1 MRFSF
6 GEKRKCAACSFGDLL
21 SDIITE
27 NNLEKSFTIE
37 ELIAEWGAI
46 VGDIISTHSRP
57 ERIQRRMLVIAVD
70 HSVYGNEIMLMKD
83 MIVQR
88 IGAQFP
94 WIHIDNIRVD
104 VKALRW

>member
-6 GEKRKCAACSFGDLL
+6 GEKRRGAACSFADLL

-37 ELIAEWGAI
+37 ELIAEWDVI

-57 ERIQRRMLVIAVD
+57 ERIHRRLLIIAVD
-70 HSVYGNEIMLMKD
+70 HSVYGNEIMVMKD
-83 MIVQR
+83 MIMQR
-88 IGAQFP
+88 IRARFP
-94 WIHIDNIRVD
+94 WIHIDDIRVD
-104 VKALRW
+104 IKALRW